1 MNDASHATAPRPLPG
16 EPAAPNQLPEAQL
29 NPRNRIASRLRSV
42 GAPSAAIGLTAALL
56 LAISVLSGLLMWQS
70 YRDAMASAE
79 MRAES
84 AAQTVAAHIRWIGE
98 AAFQALRRVDDILGA
113 RPDVFLTGT
122 VGDLNEAVA
131 ALPEQVSVWVYDADG
146 DSVLTNDAR
155 AADLNVSDRAYFQAL
170 KNGAEW
176 QISPLLTDRTSGR
189 KVFTIGRRIERDGQF
204 LGAAVIIVPAF
215 FLWEFWATLNLG
227 RDSTVGLI
235 RDDGWLV
242 ARHPVPEETADLSD
256 HVLFTEQ
263 LPQGPAGSFRTQRSP
278 ADGVD
283 RVVGYYVVPGLP
295 LIAIAGI
302 STDSV
307 MDRFWAQVG
316 SAAAVAAPIT
326 LALLAISLWVVSL
339 LRRDERQRLELAA
352 ALEQNRLLL
361 REVHHRV
368 KNNLQTV
375 ASLIHMQPLPA
386 DAKQL
391 LANRLDA
398 MAAAHQHIYATD
410 QFGSLAIADFIRTV
424 VENLRRSHE
433 DGIEVDCRLD
443 DISLGSDRAVPLG
456 LIVNEVVSNAFKHA
470 FGDQRDGRIVVS
482 LERTGPDSARLEIR
496 DNGVGLDGEPLSPG
510 MGARLIEGL
519 SRQMDAQYKYRR
531 DGGTVFTMTFP
542 LGGEEQEAPGLKSAA

>member
-1 MNDASHATAPRPLPG
+1 MTETSYAGAPGGLPG
-16 EPAAPNQLPEAQL
+16 DAAAPTQLREAQPE
-29 NPRNRIASRLRSV
+29 PRNRIVSRLRSV
-42 GAPSAAIGLTAALL
+42 GAPTAALGLTAALL
-56 LAISVLSGLLMWQS
+56 LAIAVLSGLLMWQS

-79 MRAES
+79 IRAES

-155 AADLNVSDRAYFQAL
+155 AADLDVGDRPYFQAL

-176 QISPLLTDRTSGR
+176 QISPLLTDRASGR
-189 KVFTIGRRIERDGQF
+189 KVFTIGRRIERDGEF
-204 LGAAVIIVPAF
+204 LGAAVIIVPAH
-215 FLWEFWATLNLG
+215 FLVEFWATLNLG
-227 RDSTVGLI
+227 PDSTVALI
-235 RDDGWLV
+235 RDDGWLL
-242 ARHPVPEETADLSD
+242 ARHPVPDETLDLSAD
-256 HVLFTEQ
+256 VLFTDQ
-263 LPQGPAGSFRTQRSP
+263 LPQGPAGSYRSVRSP
-278 ADGVD
+278 ADGAD
-283 RVVGYYVVPGLP
+283 RVVGYYVVPRLP

-339 LRRDERQRLELAA
+339 LRRDERQRLELAQ

-361 REVHHRV
+361 QEVHHRV

-375 ASLIHMQPLPA
+375 TSLIHMQPLPSE
-386 DAKQL
+386 AKRD
-391 LANRLDA
+391 LASRIDA

-410 QFGSLAIADFIRTV
+410 QFGSLALADFIRTV
-424 VENLRRSHE
+424 IENLRRSHE
-433 DGIEVDCRLD
+433 DGIEVECRLD
-443 DISLGSDRAVPLG
+443 DLSLGSDRAVPLA
-456 LIVNEVVSNAFKHA
+456 LIVNEVASNAFKHA
-470 FGDQRDGRIVVS
+470 FRDRRDGRIVIT
-482 LERTGPDSARLEIR
+482 LERTGLDSARLEIR
-496 DNGVGLDGEPLSPG
+496 DNGVGLEGEPLSPG
-510 MGARLIEGL
+510 MGSRLIEGL
-519 SRQMDAQYKYRR
+519 SRQMGAEYKYHR
-531 DGGTVFTMTFP
+531 DGGTVFTMAFP
-542 LGGEEQEAPGLKSAA
+542 LGEEQ